1 MRLPNLTLLVAI
13 TFSALNAFSV
23 TDERNEFAPAP
34 QITSETSPQ
43 EAPQARRTGG
53 GGNNMYRATVDPQW
67 FDDNTKFW
75 YRNALSDGES
85 EFILVDAEAESR
97 ERAFDHARL
106 AEALS
111 AASGQTFQ
119 GERLPFREIRFI
131 EEGAAVLFEARGE
144 TWRYDLND
152 HTCAPFELEDE
163 NAETSDSGSGES
175 ASGSQRRGGGGQGGL
190 VSPDGRWAAF
200 VRNHNVHLRDRESD
214 STILLSDDGEAGN
227 AYRNLEWS
235 PDSSALIAW
244 RMEDV
249 ERKQVHLIRSSPP
262 GGGRA
267 TLESRNYFLPG
278 DAFPKFEP
286 NVFQVADRIA
296 IKPEVDRFEHQ
307 WLSPRVRWNS
317 DGRRFM
323 YEQIDRGHQ
332 RLRVIEIDTAN
343 GDTRYLVDERTETF
357 IWTHHTEN
365 VGVDRVTWLD
375 SSDEFIYASEME
387 GWRHLYLV
395 DIETAGMTPITHG
408 EWVVRGMD
416 RVDEENRQIWFTA
429 SGKNPDQDP
438 YFIHYYRVDFDGSNF
453 VALTESNGTHRISFS
468 PDSRYLIATHSRVDS
483 PPVNELRR
491 TADGSLITV
500 LEEADISELIENGW
514 EAPEVF
520 VAKGRDG
527 ETDIW
532 GFIARPRD
540 YDPAKKYPV
549 IEAIY
554 AGPQSSYTPK
564 SFSTSRRYASL
575 TDLGFVVVKLDG
587 MGTANRS
594 KAFHD
599 VAWHNLKDAGFPDRI
614 LWMQAA
620 AEQDPGMDLTRVGIY
635 GNSAGGQNA
644 AGALLFH
651 PEFYK
656 VGVASCGCHDNRMDK
671 ASWNEQWMGYPV
683 GPQYSESSNI
693 DNAHQLR
700 GHLLLIVGE
709 LDTNVP
715 PESTLR
721 FADGLIRAN
730 KDFDLLVIPNGGHSM
745 GGAYG
750 NRRMQ
755 DFFVRHLMDEDPPNR
770 NLE

>member
-1 MRLPNLTLLVAI
+1 MRLPSLTLLVAI
-13 TFSALNAFSV
+13 TCFALNVFSV
-23 TDERNEFAPAP
+23 TDNRVEFATAP
-34 QITSETSPQ
+34 QITSDYAPQ
-43 EAPQARRTGG
+43 EAPQARRGSGG
-53 GGNNMYRATVDPQW
+53 WNNMYRATVDPQW
-67 FDDNTKFW
+67 FDDDSKFW
-75 YRNALSDGES
+75 YRNALPGGES
-85 EFILVDAEAESR
+85 EFILVDAEAGSR
-97 ERAFDHARL
+97 ERAFDHTRL

-111 AASGQTFQ
+111 EAAGETFQ

-131 EEGAAVLFEARGE
+131 EEGAAILFEVSGQ
-144 TWRYDLND
+144 TWRCDLSD
-152 HTCAPFELEDE
+152 YGCAPFEPEE
-163 NAETSDSGSGES
+163 ETAASTDSDRTEP
-175 ASGSQRRGGGGQGGL
+175 ASGSQRRGGSGQDGL

-200 VRNHNVHLRDRESD
+200 VRNHNVYLRDHEND
-214 STILLSDDGEAGN
+214 STVALSDDGAAGN
-227 AYRNLEWS
+227 AYRNLAWS

-286 NVFQVADRIA
+286 NVFQVADQTA

-317 DGRRFM
+317 DGKRFM

-332 RLRVIEIDTAN
+332 RLRVIEIDTGN

-375 SSDEFIYASEME
+375 SSDEFIYASEMD

-395 DIETAGMTPITHG
+395 DIETGSMTPITRG

-429 SGKNPDQDP
+429 SGKNPGQDP
-438 YFIHYYRVDFDGSNF
+438 YFIHYYRVDFDGSDL

-468 PDSRYLIATHSRVDS
+468 PDRRYLIATHSRVDN

-491 TADGSLITV
+491 TADGSLIAV

-540 YDPAKKYPV
+540 YDPATKHPV

-693 DNAHQLR
+693 DNAHRLR

-745 GGAYG
+745 GGTYG